1 MNINPK
7 PNYQIAPLLNGKN
20 VTELDPTAFKTRG
33 SGAANIQIPARR
45 ERIIR
50 VEINSNDRDF
60 VKYPN
65 PAEFQWISPFPIQGI
80 KSITIVGGT
89 IPVPIY
95 TIDVPYN
102 SFTFDT
108 GSAIKTIT
116 LDPGL
121 YTPLFISQVLAPLL
135 TAADGTNTY
144 TVSVGKVTQLLT
156 VKSNGTNT
164 FGFLFGNGGSDT
176 FRNTF
181 NPGLSAK
188 KNPAYMLGFDLNSS
202 IYANSTTY
210 TLTSPYP
217 VNVNPLQRIY
227 VYMNYGTTIDFRG
240 IYLGGGR
247 PNPTAIFYCTDQDSV
262 SYFTKSLN
270 KDTYD
275 SIIAHGNVI
284 PRVQNIF
291 IRLEDEFG
299 NLLNVNNR
307 SVTFLLE
314 MTLVEI

>member
-1 MNINPK
+1 M
-7 PNYQIAPLLNGKN
+7 
-20 VTELDPTAFKTRG
+20 
-33 SGAANIQIPARR
+33 
-45 ERIIR
+45 
-50 VEINSNDRDF
+50 
-60 VKYPN
+60 
-65 PAEFQWISPFPIQGI
+65 
-80 KSITIVGGT
+80 TIVGGT

-156 VKSNGTNT
+156 VKSNGTNV
-164 FGFLFGNGGSDT
+164 FGFLFGSGGSDT

-210 TLTSPYP
+210 TLISPYP